1 MDKLMKVIPLPKKV
15 KKNEFTGGVLNFG
28 NNLAQDTTRA
38 QEPAKT
44 VDGYLVQNLY
54 R

>member
-28 NNLAQDTTRA
+28 NNRAQDTTRA
-38 QEPAKT
+38 HEAQT
-44 VDGYLVQNLY
+44 IDGYLVKDLN